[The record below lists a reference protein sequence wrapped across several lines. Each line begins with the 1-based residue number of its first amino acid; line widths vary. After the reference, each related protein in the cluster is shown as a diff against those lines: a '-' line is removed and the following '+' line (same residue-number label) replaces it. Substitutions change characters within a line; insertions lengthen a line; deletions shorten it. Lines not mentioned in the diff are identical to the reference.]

1 MILFFLTGS
10 ICGFVLVLWGIC
22 NLNVMNVF
30 KTLDAVI
37 DSRQMVMNWKDSNT
51 SSIVC
56 RLSFVTHY

>member
-56 RLSFVTHY
+56 SLNFVTHY